1 MIKEFIDNNK
11 FNITAAIMIVVLIL
25 VIVLSTHFV
34 PFYTTQST
42 IIGIGYKGVTVECKG
57 EYGED
62 LILKVD
68 VDNVSKYQIGDT
80 ITIKIKAFNGVLKQ
94 SVEIVEERDNEPN

>member
-1 MIKEFIDNNK
+1 M
-11 FNITAAIMIVVLIL
+11 
-25 VIVLSTHFV
+25 
-34 PFYTTQST
+34 
-42 IIGIGYKGVTVECKG
+42 
-57 EYGED
+57 
-62 LILKVD
+62 ILKVD